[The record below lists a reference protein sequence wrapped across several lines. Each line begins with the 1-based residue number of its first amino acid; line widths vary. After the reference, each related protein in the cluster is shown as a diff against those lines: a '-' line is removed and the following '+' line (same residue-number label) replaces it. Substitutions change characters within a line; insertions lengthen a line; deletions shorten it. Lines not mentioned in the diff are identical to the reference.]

1 MSSVGSISE
10 QTLGGVIATATHG
23 SGLHFGVISTSVISL
38 TLLPADGTRQTCSR
52 DEHTD
57 LFLASLCGLG
67 ATGLIL
73 SVTLAVE
80 PSFRLKELQ
89 KSLKFEEVV
98 TSLDEHVSKAQH
110 VRLWWY
116 PTKDVIR
123 ISYCNRTDEVSFF
136 CLSDESLRCYHC
148 SSSQTPPA
156 NGSGILSLGIMSFN
170 FFFLSPDTID
180 LSITKWPN
188 LRVG

>member
-38 TLLPADGTRQTCSR
+38 TLLLADGTRQTCSR
-52 DEHTD
+52 DEHTN

-89 KSLKFEEVV
+89 KSLTFEEVV
-98 TSLDEHVSKAQH
+98 TRLDEHVSKAQH

-123 ISYCNRTDEVSFF
+123 ASYCNRTDEVSFF
-136 CLSDESLRCYHC
+136 VILMTLFVFLTALARKPCRPMGLAYFLWASRHSI
-148 SSSQTPPA
+148 SSFYRQIPSTSQ
-156 NGSGILSLGIMSFN
+156 
-170 FFFLSPDTID
+170 
-180 LSITKWPN
+180 
-188 LRVG
+188 

>member
-38 TLLPADGTRQTCSR
+38 TLLLADGTRQMCSR

-73 SVTLAVE
+73 TVTLAVE
-80 PSFRLKELQ
+80 PSFRLEELQ
-89 KSLKFEEVV
+89 KSLNFEEVV
-98 TSLDEHVSKAQH
+98 TRLDEHVSKAQH

-116 PTKDVIR
+116 PPKDVIR
-123 ISYCNRTDEVSFF
+123 VSYCNRTDEVSFSLF
-136 CLSDESLRCYHC
+136 DESLRFYHC
-148 SSSQTPPA
+148 SSSQTRLA
-156 NGSGILSLGIMSFN
+156 NGSGILSLGITSFN
-170 FFFLSPDTID
+170 FFSLSPDTID
-180 LSITKWPN
+180 LSITKWPSS
-188 LRVG
+188 RVG

>member
-38 TLLPADGTRQTCSR
+38 TLLLADGTRQTCSR

-67 ATGLIL
+67 ATGLVL

-89 KSLKFEEVV
+89 KSLNFEEVV
-98 TSLDEHVSKAQH
+98 TRLDEHVSKAQH

-123 ISYCNRTDEVSFF
+123 VSYCNRTDEVSFLF
-136 CLSDESLRCYHC
+136 LMSL
-148 SSSQTPPA
+148 
-156 NGSGILSLGIMSFN
+156 
-170 FFFLSPDTID
+170 FFFITALAHKPWWPMGLAYFLWASRH
-180 LSITKWPN
+180 SISSFCRQIPSTF
-188 LRVG
+188 